1 MSKSSIIEMLK
12 NYSFY
17 KSRRVLLEKE
27 LNKKKEM
34 DNACM
39 ANDPDSGNELKSELS
54 LLEYKIDTVETCLKL
69 TGEYNER
76 YKIIVESHYFYN
88 VRIED
93 IADMT
98 HMSRSRC
105 YELCNEAVAYM
116 TRIICGKVS

>member
-1 MSKSSIIEMLK
+1 MNKSGIIEMLK
-12 NYSFY
+12 NYNFY
-17 KSRRVLLEKE
+17 KSRRVLLEKQ

-34 DNACM
+34 DYACK
-39 ANDPDSGNELKSELS
+39 AYDPDSGNELESELS
-54 LLEYKIDTVETCLKL
+54 VLEYKIDTVDTCLKL

-76 YKIIVESHYFYN
+76 YKSIVESHYFYN

-93 IADMT
+93 IADMN
-98 HMSRSRC
+98 HICRSRC